1 MKTNSISARSKCFK
15 SLSAGLGLGAF
26 YALFIV
32 AGPWLA
38 LDIPE
43 TVLTVFWAV
52 TKGVIGFGLL
62 CLYQTNRELKSAIA
76 GMLMIVSV
84 IFSLFPIQ
92 MFLSLAMEALAMTSL
107 SLILFDFN
115 KLFPGLKL
123 AVPAGLLFLGVVFSI
138 LNNSMMAS
146 LAGFAWLYGFVV
158 SSSRVGVLARLRP
171 ATKNG

>member
-1 MKTNSISARSKCFK
+1 MKTNTVPSHSKCFK
-15 SLSAGLGLGAF
+15 ALSAGLGLAAF

-43 TVLTVFWAV
+43 MVLTVFWAI

-62 CLYQTNRELKSAIA
+62 CLYQSTREIKSAIA
-76 GMLMIVSV
+76 GMLMIASV

-92 MFLSLAMEALAMTSL
+92 MFLSLAIEALAITSL

-115 KLFPGLKL
+115 KMFPGLKL
-123 AVPAGLLFLGVVFSI
+123 SVPAGLLFLGVVFSI
-138 LNNSMMAS
+138 LNNPMMFS
-146 LAGFAWLYGFVV
+146 LAGFAWLYGFIV
-158 SSSRVGVLARLRP
+158 SSSRINVLSRLQP
-171 ATKNG
+171 AK